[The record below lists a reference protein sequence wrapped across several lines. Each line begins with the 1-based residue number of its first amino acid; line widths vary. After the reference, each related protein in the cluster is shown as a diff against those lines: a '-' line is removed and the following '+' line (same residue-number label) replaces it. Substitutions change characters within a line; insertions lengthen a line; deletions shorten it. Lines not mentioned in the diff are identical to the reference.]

1 MRHRRLGT
9 LRAGARGRAACR
21 CREPPIDEDAIK
33 AAAKRLGAAKRPLI
47 VAGGGA
53 QDASAEVTLLAQL
66 LQAPVLSYR
75 RGRGVI
81 DDRDPLSRQPAARPR
96 IVGGG
101 RRGARGR
108 HPPAH
113 PLLQWGIDRDLA
125 IVRVDA
131 DPDEPAASPSPKVAL
146 IGDAAPILRRLIDVL
161 PAHNA
166 RGPRAA
172 DEMRSA
178 MRAHGQAPGQAR
190 AAARLSS
197 RRSAPNCPRTASSST
212 R

>member
-1 MRHRRLGT
+1 MSGGGAVPVRPVAPLTAAGT
-9 LRAGARGRAACR
+9 
-21 CREPPIDEDAIK
+21 PIDEDAVK

-53 QDASAEVTLLAQL
+53 LDASAEVTQLADM

-81 DDRDPLSRQPAARPR
+81 DDRDPLSVNLPLGHELWAEADVVLA
-96 IVGGG
+96 VGT
-101 RRGARGR
+101 
-108 HPPAH
+108 HLH
-113 PLLQWGIDRDLA
+113 MPLLQWGIDRDLDDRPRRRRSGGA
-125 IVRVDA
+125 RAHRKAKGRA
-131 DPDEPAASPSPKVAL
+131 DWP
-146 IGDAAPILRRLIDVL
+146 AAPILRRLLDVL

-166 RGPRAA
+166 RRPSRA

-178 MRAHGQAPGQAR
+178 MPACTSGSPS
-190 AAARLSS
+190 SS
-197 RRSAPNCPRTASSST
+197 RSLLILPRSAPNCRRTAFSST